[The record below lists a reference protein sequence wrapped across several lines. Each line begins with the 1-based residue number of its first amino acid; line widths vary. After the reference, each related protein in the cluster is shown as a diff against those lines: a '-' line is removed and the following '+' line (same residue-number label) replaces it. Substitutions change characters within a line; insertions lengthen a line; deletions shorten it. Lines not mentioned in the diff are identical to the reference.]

1 MWAAQHTLPLG
12 DDADP
17 EWGEY
22 SEEKDEYFCP
32 AGWYEMNQHE
42 EQHWGV
48 DGNVVAWCELP
59 RLDHQCLAQ
68 IDEPA
73 QPVCW
78 IRFCSD
84 GSTEGPIMHS
94 QICEARKTSGA
105 WTPLYAGAAPAAVAG
120 PAWDKTRRDLAIVMM
135 GFAGNPS
142 RSLEVA
148 EIVLDAATEPGAPMA
163 YLRAPAAPALEAPAA
178 PTAPD
183 GWKLVPVEP
192 TREMLDAYV
201 REGGRFHS
209 ARADWAAMLAAAP
222 ALEAPA
228 APTAP
233 WCPDVCPI
241 TGRPFFMWIE
251 HHKSGQY
258 VPTYG
263 GPHDSYTLPVNG
275 SDGSFECERYDHDR
289 GGWLTDEIQDL
300 GLMIVDDQSFIVA
313 ADHPRYNEVEEFAN
327 GAATFAAAKPGS
339 MIAVPFDLIAS
350 ACSAIDKKRD
360 APKTL
365 AELRRYTTGDLS
377 CAALAAAPTQQGSE
391 ASASGAKV
399 LTDEDM
405 EALSLTHGLSGDV
418 EEMAIIVETMV
429 LDRLA
434 AAPQAPAPETVAWLN
449 KPIKIEGGEKAGDLP
464 PTVDFKR
471 HAAGHEWLQAEPLVR
486 LSDALAYAKAM
497 AAAPQAPAAP
507 SPRSAKE
514 LVRLADIMRDCGRLV
529 STSGNVERILRAA
542 ANDLAAA
549 ISAAKPTPA
558 NVAAPAAPA
567 LSAAPIPVMP
577 RAITAG
583 LGLDDSGEEPAYCV
597 MVAFR
602 QEDDA
607 RYALSILSA
616 GLGATAAP
624 AAGNWIAAEEVDRL
638 VRDLD
643 VALHGEVDA
652 APQASLCDIVGLAK
666 AAAGKLGRPVLAAP
680 AAPAVDASDD
690 TALLDAMQRHR
701 IALVP
706 EFEGP
711 WDAEIYDDDAE
722 ARHIASGMSAD
733 EFEAGM
739 AEAVSKNGGGFD
751 A

>member
-163 YLRAPAAPALEAPAA
+163 YLRAP
-178 PTAPD
+178 
-183 GWKLVPVEP
+183 
-192 TREMLDAYV
+192 
-201 REGGRFHS
+201 
-209 ARADWAAMLAAAP
+209 AAP

-507 SPRSAKE
+507 SAGMTSRDKATQDHIASVMLQHGTPEQQSQA
-514 LVRLADIMRDCGRLV
+514 LAYA
-529 STSGNVERILRAA
+529 SG
-542 ANDLAAA
+542 
-549 ISAAKPTPA
+549 
-558 NVAAPAAPA
+558 
-567 LSAAPIPVMP
+567 
-577 RAITAG
+577 
-583 LGLDDSGEEPAYCV
+583 
-597 MVAFR
+597 
-602 QEDDA
+602 
-607 RYALSILSA
+607 
-616 GLGATAAP
+616 
-624 AAGNWIAAEEVDRL
+624 
-638 VRDLD
+638 
-643 VALHGEVDA
+643 
-652 APQASLCDIVGLAK
+652 
-666 AAAGKLGRPVLAAP
+666 AAP
-680 AAPAVDASDD
+680 AAPAVDDPVKVLSQAARDVLAERRRQVEAEGWTPEHDDQHDEGEMCFAAAGYAAVASDNLQAISRD
-690 TALLDAMQRHR
+690 IDRDLTLDDNVYPPTNYPWPRSWEFKPCTPR
-701 IALVP
+701 RALVKS
-706 EFEGP
+706 GALIL
-711 WDAEIYDDDAE
+711 AEIERIDRCSPDAAQAAAKGE
-722 ARHIASGMSAD
+722 HG
-733 EFEAGM
+733 
-739 AEAVSKNGGGFD
+739 NG
-751 A
+751 